1 MNASKA
7 AALLLLAG
15 TVTVVGYR
23 AAHAQGA
30 AACFNQPNM
39 NNALNELRN
48 ARGAL
53 ERAAEN
59 KGGWRVA
66 ALRWTD
72 KAIVETE
79 RGCAFANTH

>member
-1 MNASKA
+1 M
-7 AALLLLAG
+7 
-15 TVTVVGYR
+15 
-23 AAHAQGA
+23 
-30 AACFNQPNM
+30 NQPNM

-53 ERAAEN
+53 GRAAEN
-59 KGGWRVA
+59 KGWWRVA